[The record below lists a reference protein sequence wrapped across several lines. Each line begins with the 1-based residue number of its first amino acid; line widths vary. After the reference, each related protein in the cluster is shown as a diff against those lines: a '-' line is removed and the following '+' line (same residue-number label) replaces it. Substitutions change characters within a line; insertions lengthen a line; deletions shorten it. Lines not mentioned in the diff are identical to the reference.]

1 MEPKMNRAHA
11 QRSIGF
17 RPDMTL
23 DKMQD
28 RLKGSLPELL
38 GMELVSIKPGRLQSR
53 LIVNQNLLAPNG
65 FLHAATIIGLADTT
79 CGFGTMAHLPE
90 GAESFTTVELKANF
104 MGTVREGG
112 IHCEAQIEHS
122 GRTLQVWDAAVTDE
136 ASGRTIALF
145 RCTQMILWP
154 KALSN

>member
-1 MEPKMNRAHA
+1 MNRDPA
-11 QRSIGF
+11 QRSLGF
-17 RPDMTL
+17 RPEMTL

-28 RLKGSLPELL
+28 WFKGALPELM
-38 GMELVSIKPGRLQSR
+38 GMELVSIKRGSLQSR

-90 GAESFTTVELKANF
+90 GTESFTTVEPKANF
-104 MGTVREGG
+104 MGTVCEGG